1 MRPATDYL
9 EHLARL
15 ARKLHAE
22 AGMGGAPPQPDG
34 EFYKV
39 LAKAADEIVLGFKS
53 LSQRE

>member
-15 ARKLHAE
+15 ARKLHVDAS
-22 AGMGGAPPQPDG
+22 MGGSQPQPDA

-39 LAKAADEIVLGFKS
+39 LAKAADEIVQGFKA

>member
-1 MRPATDYL
+1 MRPTTDYL

-15 ARKLHAE
+15 ARKLHAD
-22 AGMGGAPPQPDG
+22 ASVDGSSPQPDG

-39 LAKAADEIVLGFKS
+39 LAKAAEEVILGFKS

>member
-22 AGMGGAPPQPDG
+22 AGIGGTPPQPDA

-39 LAKAADEIVLGFKS
+39 LAKAAEEIVLGFKS

>member
-22 AGMGGAPPQPDG
+22 ASMGGVAPQPDA

-39 LAKAADEIVLGFKS
+39 MAKAADEIMAGFKS

>member
-1 MRPATDYL
+1 MRPSTDYL

-15 ARKLHAE
+15 SRKLHTD
-22 AGMGGAPPQPDG
+22 AGLGGPPPHPDA

-39 LAKAADEIVLGFKS
+39 LAKAADEIVQAFKV

>member
-15 ARKLHAE
+15 ARKLHVD
-22 AGMGGAPPQPDG
+22 AGMGGAQPQPDA

-39 LAKAADEIVLGFKS
+39 LAKAAEEIVQGFKT